1 MQSNNGQDD
10 NGSGKD
16 NGHDNVI
23 AMPTQKEHAK
33 QRAKSGRVRMKVTLG
48 QPGGTYKGATGK
60 AKEPLLNMPPFTK
73 ILVLLILGIHT
84 ASVLLLNPE
93 QKYWLMEHF
102 GFVPAYYS
110 GAMPFEWT
118 ALMAPLT
125 FALLHGGWAH
135 VLMNAVMLL
144 AFGAGLERWIGWK
157 RMAIFMLG
165 CSLASIAVQFAVN
178 INSDNPVI
186 GASGAISG
194 MFGAVV
200 IMIQQQRDSPLQG
213 RFGLMPF
220 IAVWIIVAVIFG
232 IMGGPGGEMI
242 AWPAHIGGF
251 LAGLALIKPVMRLK
265 V

>member
-16 NGHDNVI
+16 NGNDNVI
-23 AMPTQKEHAK
+23 AMPTQKELAK
-33 QRAKSGRVRMKVTLG
+33 QRAKANRVRVKVTLG
-48 QPGGTYKGATGK
+48 QPGGTYKGPSRGAT
-60 AKEPLLNMPPFTK
+60 EPMINLPPFTK

-84 ASVLLLNPE
+84 MSVLFLNPE
-93 QKYWLMEHF
+93 QEYWLMEHF

-110 GAMPFEWT
+110 GVLPFQWT
-118 ALMAPLT
+118 AIFAPIT
-125 FALLHGGWAH
+125 FALLHGGWLH
-135 VLMNAVMLL
+135 VLMNGVMLM
-144 AFGAGLERWIGWK
+144 AFGAGLERWIGWT

-165 CSLASIAVQFAVN
+165 CSLASIAVQFAVD

-200 IMIQQQRDSPLQG
+200 IMIQQQRDSPMSG

-220 IAVWIIVAVIFG
+220 VAVWIIVAVVFG
-232 IMGGPGGEMI
+232 MMGGPGGEMI